1 MSKKLD
7 TRKIET
13 ALHKAGRTAVS
24 GPVSARAGRVQGA
37 AAKRTIAASA
47 LTQKGAIKRK

>member
-13 ALHKAGRTAVS
+13 ALHKAGRTATS
-24 GPVSARAGRVQGA
+24 GSALARSGRVQGA
-37 AAKRTIAASA
+37 AATRTIAASA
-47 LTQKGAIKRK
+47 LTQKGMGKRK

>member
-13 ALHKAGRTAVS
+13 ALHKAGRTATS
-24 GPVSARAGRVQGA
+24 GSTLARSGRVQGA
-37 AAKRTIAASA
+37 AQTCTVAASA
-47 LTQKGAIKRK
+47 LTQRDAPKRK